1 MSPCNMLEIIDDRTC
16 CKVATYW
23 ANGNP
28 VDVTEAACKVCVGT
42 STPRGLNRVTVSL
55 GLGKLK
61 EADPAAFRS
70 KALHS
75 LEHIADPGASEA
87 LARYVEATKQWM
99 LLGRPV
105 RTDEQVLEVL
115 KICQG
120 CDKYKDGKCSIC
132 GCLINAGGGWTSK
145 ARRLNEHC
153 PLGNW

>member
-1 MSPCNMLEIIDDRTC
+1 MIEVIDGVDH

-28 VDVTEAACKVCVGT
+28 VKITEGACAVCVGT
-42 STPRGLNRVTVSL
+42 ATPRGLNRVTVSL

-61 EADPAAFRS
+61 EVDEKAFEY
-70 KALHS
+70 KLHQS

-87 LARYVEATKQWM
+87 LARYAEATMKWM